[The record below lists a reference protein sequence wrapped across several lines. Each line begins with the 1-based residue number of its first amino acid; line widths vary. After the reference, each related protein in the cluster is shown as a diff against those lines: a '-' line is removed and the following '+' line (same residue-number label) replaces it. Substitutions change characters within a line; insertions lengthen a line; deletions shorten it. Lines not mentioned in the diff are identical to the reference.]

1 MQTRHAL
8 MVIALVA
15 AGCGGASPTPSPQAE
30 SSAPLSTPTVPPSTA
45 AASPTGAPV
54 TVLEGTWTTGET
66 TCAQQQAAVDAAGF
80 SAEDLQ
86 AAGWDYAT
94 CGDLMHGAEFTV
106 RFAGERLVHFNDD
119 VVGWEGAFR
128 VVDSDTFE
136 AGDAGADYY
145 LTYEFAIA
153 GDQLT
158 IDMVRDDFPASSP
171 EELLGEQVAQTVIY
185 ESAPFSR
192 VP

>member
-1 MQTRHAL
+1 ML
-8 MVIALVA
+8 IVIALVA
-15 AGCGGASPTPSPQAE
+15 TGCSGASATPSPQAT
-30 SSAPLSTPTVPPSTA
+30 SGAPSSTA
-45 AASPTGAPV
+45 TAASPAAAVSPTGAAV

-66 TCAQQQAAVDAAGF
+66 TCAQQQAAVDRAGF
-80 SAEDLQ
+80 SAEDLK
-86 AAGWDYAT
+86 AAGWDYTT

-106 RFAGERLVHFNDD
+106 RFAGERLVLLNDTD
-119 VVGWEGAFR
+119 VSWEGAFR
-128 VVDSDTFE
+128 AVDSDTFE
-136 AGDAGADYY
+136 AGDAGADFY

-158 IDMVRDDFPASSP
+158 IDMVRDEFPAASP

-192 VP
+192 IP